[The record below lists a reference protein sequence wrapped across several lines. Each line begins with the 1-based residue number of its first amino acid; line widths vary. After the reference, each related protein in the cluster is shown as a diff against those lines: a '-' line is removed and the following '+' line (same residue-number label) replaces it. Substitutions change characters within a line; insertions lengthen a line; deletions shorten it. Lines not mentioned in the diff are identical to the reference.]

1 MITLPG
7 VFRSHVLSAPPPRHD
22 CAGPD
27 ARTSLSSAQ
36 ACGSENKRTVLNT
49 FESRLLSALPVI
61 RPIRIEHI
69 YLGSDSITLA
79 LIIMAQA
86 DVNLLLWRCPM
97 LAFLLVP
104 QTFFFKDGNGY

>member
-1 MITLPG
+1 MSGHDCRSVPESP
-7 VFRSHVLSAPPPRHD
+7 SHVLSPPSPRRNGHD

-49 FESRLLSALPVI
+49 SESRLLSALPV
-61 RPIRIEHI
+61 IRIEHI

-79 LIIMAQA
+79 LIII
-86 DVNLLLWRCPM
+86 DRKSV
-97 LAFLLVP
+97 V
-104 QTFFFKDGNGY
+104 